1 MASQEKPTPPR
12 DPPPHPPAPEVAPL
26 VCGFGGGNV
35 KKFVLSGHL
44 RWKQWIKKLQFI
56 INIQGSF
63 DEIAIVAGGCDKNG
77 QVLKSAELYNS
88 ETGHWETLADMNL
101 ARRLS
106 SSFFLDGFY
115 RCKVAYDIALNRPV
129 ITTTVFAL
137 YGDRW
142 YQGIYKVEVKYIEI
156 KIFIQVRAPSSEG
169 GERPMYAT
177 EISFVWPCWLSQP
190 FDMFG
195 KEVTFVS
202 VEF

>member
-12 DPPPHPPAPEVAPL
+12 HPPPHPPAPEVAPL
-26 VCGFGGGNV
+26 VCVFGGGPPGRGGSGSASHPTPAPPPGHPRPLLPSPV
-35 KKFVLSGHL
+35 AAVLPPLFFPLGHL

-129 ITTTVFAL
+129 VC
-137 YGDRW
+137 
-142 YQGIYKVEVKYIEI
+142 
-156 KIFIQVRAPSSEG
+156 
-169 GERPMYAT
+169 GEWPMYAT

-195 KEVTFVS
+195 KV
-202 VEF
+202 